1 MKEEYKLTRKALN
14 LIIEKQGKVIE
25 ELEADKAELETEI
38 RESADLVEK
47 QSKLLTGVVN
57 AIKGEPPELTLWSHH
72 DAPALVAELVTD
84 KAHGSA

>member
-25 ELEADKAELETEI
+25 ELEADKAELETELG
-38 RESADLVEK
+38 ESADLVEK

-72 DAPALVAELVTD
+72 DAPDLVAGLVTD